1 MALDLAISRAITMAH
16 VLERALHDPGFWTM
30 ELCGVHVPSG
40 KVIEDDRVTFVAEF
54 PRLAPGVF
62 PLSLYCDED
71 LVLSRNVALHARA
84 EESLVAEWTLALPLG
99 VAA

>member
-30 ELCGVHVPSG
+30 ELCGFHVQAG
-40 KVIEDDRVTFVAEF
+40 KLIEDDRVVFIAEF
-54 PRLAPGVF
+54 PKMTPGVF

-71 LVLSRNVALHARA
+71 LVLSRNVTLREPA
-84 EESLVAEWTLALPLG
+84 EESFVAEWSIALPLG